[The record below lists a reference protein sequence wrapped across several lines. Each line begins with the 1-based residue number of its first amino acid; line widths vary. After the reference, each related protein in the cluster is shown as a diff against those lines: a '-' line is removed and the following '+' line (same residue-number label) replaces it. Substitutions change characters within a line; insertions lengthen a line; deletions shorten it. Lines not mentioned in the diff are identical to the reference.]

1 MPGFLATVSQCQHR
15 DGAGTDVGDVGNE
28 KPCGT
33 GDVDATEP
41 SFAAHYTS
49 LCRVVVAQSHRNVL
63 HTQACRHRRQ
73 SASLGLFEVCS
84 QVEQF
89 VDRPLVVSVGSV
101 FAGQY
106 RPGGV

>member
-1 MPGFLATVSQCQHR
+1 MPGFLAAVSHFQHR
-15 DGAGTDVGDVGNE
+15 DDAGMDVGDVGDE

-33 GDVDATEP
+33 SDVDATEA
-41 SFAAHYTS
+41 SYAARYTS
-49 LCRVVVAQSHRNVL
+49 LCRMVVAQSHRNVR

-73 SASLGLFEVCS
+73 SASLGLFEVFR